1 MMPRYFFDVDED
13 ERRVRDETGM
23 ELDGEDLARKEGSI
37 LLQTLS
43 DLRRAEG
50 RAGNT
55 YVRVRDIGGIEVFT
69 GSAHLRD

>member
-1 MMPRYFFDVDED
+1 MPLYFFDVDED
-13 ERRVRDETGM
+13 ERQVRDETGM
-23 ELDGEDLARKEGSI
+23 ELDGEDLARKEGST

-43 DLRRAEG
+43 DLRRVEG

-55 YVRVRDIGGIEVFT
+55 YVRVRDSGGVEVFT